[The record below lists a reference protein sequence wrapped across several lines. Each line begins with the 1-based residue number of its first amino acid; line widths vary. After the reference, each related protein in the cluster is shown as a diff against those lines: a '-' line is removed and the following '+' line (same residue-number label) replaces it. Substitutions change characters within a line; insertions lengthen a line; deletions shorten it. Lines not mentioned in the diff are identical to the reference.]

1 MQFELLPLHV
11 ADAKPHKLPREG
23 LFCIGRRDEND
34 VVCNNLA
41 VSGRHCYIVCAN
53 SEVVDCSSNG
63 TYLNE
68 VRLAKGRPKPLS
80 DGDLLS
86 LTKIAVGQGPSP
98 PGPRVQFRVV
108 ASTGVDG
115 FPGAAM
121 AATRTTAAPAAVAA
135 TAATATIPMS
145 HASLPATIAAEQGF
159 FMGVTTATTA
169 GAAAGATE
177 DPNNDMRRGLE
188 IDDDIPITQPVPDPN
203 KENRDSRDNIDNK
216 GCIDNK
222 DTNNHNNTN
231 NNNNSDYLSAHNRS
245 SSEYLRSGLEEEDRL
260 AHDIL
265 LQEQQSKAKVTA
277 ELLLVRR
284 RLWEEGNRLQN
295 LQKEAK
301 KLKQQ
306 RSSDADTAKGQLSQ
320 EVESLRQQRSQLQKL
335 QEEHQKAE
343 TDYANTNVE
352 LASQRQR
359 AVNLEAVHDRLEC
372 EAAALRESLAAAEA
386 RTEELQTTL
395 ASVDATATANET
407 DYQEA
412 KGQLE
417 TMQAEIDNMKR
428 EVSTEK
434 GQQEQR
440 DDRFSLLQAEEE
452 HCRTREKNARQLLDS
467 NLSVCSEL
475 EGKIKNLREE
485 VHREKENQMTSKR
498 TEATMTARNQALR
511 GLAATFMD
519 SLRTFGEAWSNQL
532 NESLPDVIEDPGEQ
546 NDGFDR
552 PAASTNADVGRAE
565 VSATMAPTLATD
577 GGEIEAASDG
587 GDGDDSEEDEEGKP
601 QKVRR
606 KSLVHDNLHD
616 NDLDNKTH
624 DEGGESEEE
633 EEDDD
638 DDEGDEECEQGGKG
652 GANTKSKRKKRKSLV
667 HDDPD
672 SPMRRRDDP
681 SVVVLSRG
689 GPSSDEEEEKD
700 AETRHHNNNNN
711 NNINKEKEG
720 HHGGNLALVVN
731 TSSNNNNNNN
741 NQDKKSSN
749 IKMKMHRR
757 IGNLSGSPEIG
768 FFVGGDPLVDALE
781 GRAGFPPNNITT
793 LDSSQGSLGNAGDD
807 LLAPDH
813 HHQHQQ
819 QQQQPQYH
827 QQQKQQQR
835 LAAPGQG
842 GGPGPEGFFGNSH
855 QSGAGPFQDQ
865 GSPRIRAHA
874 DALGDA

>member
-301 KLKQQ
+301 KLSQTLREEQQ

-711 NNINKEKEG
+711 NNINISSTI
-720 HHGGNLALVVN
+720 VN
-731 TSSNNNNNNN
+731 NKKNN
-741 NQDKKSSN
+741 KSSCC
-749 IKMKMHRR
+749 HVRR
-757 IGNLSGSPEIG
+757 S
-768 FFVGGDPLVDALE
+768 
-781 GRAGFPPNNITT
+781 R
-793 LDSSQGSLGNAGDD
+793 
-807 LLAPDH
+807 
-813 HHQHQQ
+813 
-819 QQQQPQYH
+819 
-827 QQQKQQQR
+827 
-835 LAAPGQG
+835 
-842 GGPGPEGFFGNSH
+842 
-855 QSGAGPFQDQ
+855 
-865 GSPRIRAHA
+865 
-874 DALGDA
+874 